1 MAERE
6 RERLNLML
14 DLGTVASWRAIA
26 TRLGFVTDRGLYHG
40 QGSIAQLMES
50 IGRGELVVI
59 PAQGRLEDMGEESN
73 EG

>member
-50 IGRGELVVI
+50 IGRGELVVGR
-59 PAQGRLEDMGEESN
+59 AQRIFEDMN
-73 EG
+73 EGENE